1 VKQVDLDIRP
11 QLGLSSAATGRAPL
25 TGPVHA
31 LRLHHQSL
39 AFQDKC
45 GAVAESFFCS

>member
-11 QLGLSSAATGRAPL
+11 QLGLSSAATGRGPL

-31 LRLHHQSL
+31 LRLHHQSFSIPGQVWGGGGIHFL
-39 AFQDKC
+39 
-45 GAVAESFFCS
+45 